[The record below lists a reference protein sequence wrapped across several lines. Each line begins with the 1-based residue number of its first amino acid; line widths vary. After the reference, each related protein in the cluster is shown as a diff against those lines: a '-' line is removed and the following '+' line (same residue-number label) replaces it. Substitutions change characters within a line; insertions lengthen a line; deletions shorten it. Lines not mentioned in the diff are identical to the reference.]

1 MFNKENLQYFQPS
14 KFQGGSWVSTG
25 DEASKFAR
33 FAFRR
38 HFIQHAGFRIARSL
52 QLADK
57 INVPARMVKD
67 EVFVL
72 GVGVE
77 GKKFYS
83 FLSMTLCP
91 LFCQQHSHVGPIKK

>member
-1 MFNKENLQYFQPS
+1 M
-14 KFQGGSWVSTG
+14 STG

-52 QLADK
+52 QMADK
-57 INVPARMVKD
+57 INVPARLVKD

-72 GVGVE
+72 GIGVE
-77 GKKFYS
+77 GKNREI
-83 FLSMTLCP
+83 T
-91 LFCQQHSHVGPIKK
+91 PIIITSKGVHFVV